1 MPMVTSVGT
10 GNGTG
15 GRSYR
20 STATSANGTS
30 DNSAPQSTLA
40 EGFGGRH
47 YSNE

>member
-1 MPMVTSVGT
+1 MVTPMGT

-15 GRSYR
+15 GRPYR

-30 DNSAPQSTLA
+30 DHSAPQCTLA

-47 YSNE
+47 DSNE

>member
-1 MPMVTSVGT
+1 MVTPVGT

-20 STATSANGTS
+20 STAPSANGTS
-30 DNSAPQSTLA
+30 DDSAPQCTLS